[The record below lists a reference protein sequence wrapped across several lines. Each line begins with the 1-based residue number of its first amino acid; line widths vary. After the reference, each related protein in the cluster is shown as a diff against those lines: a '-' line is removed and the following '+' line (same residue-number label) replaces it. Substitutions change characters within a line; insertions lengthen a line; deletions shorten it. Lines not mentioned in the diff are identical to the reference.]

1 MNPDFSE
8 ALSKVAVR
16 ILEEAAFLF
25 SDDLAPADRPE
36 RDWRPVGAS
45 LAFEGSDDSGHIE
58 VWADPAMVRSL
69 ASNMLGLDED
79 DPESSSHV
87 ADALKEL
94 LNMVLGNVLTEV
106 WGTGSVFHL
115 GIPTLLPPES
125 WRAHAASRG
134 LWLSVEGHP
143 VVFVGAEE

>member
-1 MNPDFSE
+1 MTTDFTE

-25 SDDLAPADRPE
+25 SDDLAPADRP
-36 RDWRPVGAS
+36 DHTWGPVGAS
-45 LAFEGSDDSGHIE
+45 LEYEGIEDSGHIQ
-58 VWADPAMVRSL
+58 VWADEAMVRSL

-79 DPESSSHV
+79 DPESAAHI

-94 LNMVLGNVLTEV
+94 LNMILGNVLTEV
-106 WGTGSVFHL
+106 WGTEPIFHL
-115 GIPTLLPPES
+115 SIPIQLDSSDWDPRS
-125 WRAHAASRG
+125 ASRG

-143 VVFVGAEE
+143 VVFQGVA

>member
-1 MNPDFSE
+1 MTPAFTE

-25 SDDLAPADRPE
+25 SDDLAPADRP
-36 RDWRPVGAS
+36 DHTWQPIGAG
-45 LAFEGSDDSGHIE
+45 LEYEGSEDAGHVQ
-58 VWADPAMVRSL
+58 VWADADMVRSL
-69 ASNMLGLDED
+69 ASNMLGLDEE
-79 DPESSSHV
+79 DPESGAHV

-106 WGTGSVFHL
+106 WGTEPVFHL
-115 GIPTLLPPES
+115 GIPTLLDGSEWNPQ
-125 WRAHAASRG
+125 AATRG

-143 VVFVGAEE
+143 VVFLGAA

>member
-1 MNPDFSE
+1 MNPDFLE
-8 ALSKVAVR
+8 ALSKVSVR

-25 SDDLAPADRPE
+25 SDDLAPADRPDASWE
-36 RDWRPVGAS
+36 PIGAS
-45 LAFEGSDDSGHIE
+45 LHFEGSEDTGHIQ

-79 DPESSSHV
+79 DPESSVHV
-87 ADALKEL
+87 KDALKEF

-106 WGTGSVFHL
+106 WGTGPVFHL
-115 GIPTLLPPES
+115 SIPALLEASAWNP
-125 WRAHAASRG
+125 HLASRG

-143 VVFVGAEE
+143 VVFTGEA